1 MRLSRKEFEIMGM
14 LMSNAGQV
22 VTKEALILKVWG
34 YESDAEDNNVEVY
47 ISFLRKKLSRLK
59 STVSIRTLRMLGYHL
74 EAGDGA

>member
-34 YESDAEDNNVEVY
+34 
-47 ISFLRKKLSRLK
+47 L
-59 STVSIRTLRMLGYHL
+59 
-74 EAGDGA
+74 

>member
-1 MRLSRKEFEIMGM
+1 M
-14 LMSNAGQV
+14 
-22 VTKEALILKVWG
+22 
-34 YESDAEDNNVEVY
+34 EVY